1 MIELEDGGKDLVVKI
16 LDLLLLSYQLLKF
29 KVRDLEEKS
38 SRDLV
43 VHFIDSHLS
52 LPNHALMSKAVNVSI
67 LMAMA
72 ILFIKTPV
80 MLYSN

>member
-43 VHFIDSHLS
+43 VHFIFYSVYPYS
-52 LPNHALMSKAVNVSI
+52 YCLPIVY
-67 LMAMA
+67 
-72 ILFIKTPV
+72 PQ
-80 MLYSN
+80 